1 MNRAIKNRVTIHD
14 VADQAGVSFQTVSR
28 VLNHR
33 PDVAMDTRLRVQ
45 TAIEE
50 LGYQP
55 NAVARS
61 LVNKRTNVL
70 GLVTIDFEDYF
81 FAGVCHGV
89 QEEARRQGYL
99 LMITSTNR
107 SQELER
113 EYIQR
118 LHSQRVD
125 GIIVIRDTLIQM
137 DMAPMMDLNGLPVVV
152 TSIRLEGEP
161 AILVDMDNEDGGRQ
175 VAEHLIK
182 CGHREFAI
190 ISSPP
195 QYQVTQDRNKGFLTE
210 LLKHGFTVDPAWIMF
225 GDWHYE
231 GGYQAAQKLLPFYPA
246 FSAIFVHNDDMAIGS
261 IRAIHEAGL
270 RVPEDISVIGYD
282 DVPVAAHLEI
292 PLTTVWQPR
301 HEMGAMIVRL
311 IMQMINNEIIY
322 PHDRILL
329 QPHLVS
335 RATVKI
341 RNS

>member
-1 MNRAIKNRVTIHD
+1 MNRDLKTRVTIHD
-14 VADQAGVSFQTVSR
+14 VAEQAGVSFQTVSR
-28 VLNHR
+28 VINHR
-33 PDVAMDTRLRVQ
+33 PDVAMETRLRVQ

-99 LMITSTNR
+99 LMITSTDR

-113 EYIQR
+113 EYVQR

-137 DMAPMMDLNGLPVVV
+137 EMAPMMDLNGLPVVV
-152 TSIRLEGEP
+152 TSIRLEDEP
-161 AILVDMDNEDGGRQ
+161 AVLVDMDNENGGQQ

-190 ISSPP
+190 ISAPP

-210 LLKHGFTVDPAWIMF
+210 LLKHGLKVDPARIMF

-246 FSAIFVHNDDMAIGS
+246 FSAIFVQNDDMAIGA

-270 RVPEDISVIGYD
+270 RVPDDISLVGYD

-292 PLTTVWQPR
+292 PLTTVCQPR

-311 IMQMINNEIIY
+311 VTKMINNEIIN
-322 PHDRILL
+322 PRDRILL

>member
-1 MNRAIKNRVTIHD
+1 ME
-14 VADQAGVSFQTVSR
+14 
-28 VLNHR
+28 
-33 PDVAMDTRLRVQ
+33 TRQRVQ
-45 TAIEE
+45 AAIEM

-61 LVNKRTNVL
+61 LVKQRTNVL

-89 QEEARRQGYL
+89 QEEARRRGYL
-99 LMITSTNR
+99 LMITNTDR
-107 SQELER
+107 CQELES

-125 GIIVIRDTLIQM
+125 GIIVVRDTLIQTNL
-137 DMAPMMDLNGLPVVV
+137 ALLVDLNGLPVVV
-152 TSIRLEGEP
+152 TSFRFKDEP

-175 VAEHLIK
+175 VAEHFINS
-182 CGHREFAI
+182 GHREFAI
-190 ISSPP
+190 ISAPP
-195 QYQVTQDRNKGFLTE
+195 QYQVSHDRNKGFLSALSRNGLPHE
-210 LLKHGFTVDPAWIMF
+210 PAFMAY

-231 GGYQAAQKLLPFYPA
+231 GGYQAAQTLLPYYPA
-246 FSAIFVHNDDMAIGS
+246 FTAIFVHNDDMAIGA

-311 IMQMINNEIIY
+311 MMKMINDEIIN
-322 PHDRILL
+322 PHDKIVL

-341 RNS
+341 RSS